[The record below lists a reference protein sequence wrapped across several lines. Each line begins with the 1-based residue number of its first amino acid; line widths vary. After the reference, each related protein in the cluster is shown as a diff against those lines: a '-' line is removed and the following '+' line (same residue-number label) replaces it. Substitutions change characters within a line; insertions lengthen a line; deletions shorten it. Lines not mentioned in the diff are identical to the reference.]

1 MNQLYWNVNPE
12 LVIKQN
18 DDFKQLE
25 ENNPMSQIIIIL
37 VKEYRK
43 VSEEIK
49 NIIKKISYENFEESM
64 TILFDREAYLSEIYI
79 YLSTDIIP
87 ALFIN
92 KTDIDILELIRKD
105 YLRSYYWKL
114 SEINQKEYVEFFLKK
129 WAEEKYDE
137 LDSKDYYEIQ

>member
-1 MNQLYWNVNPE
+1 MSRLYWNVNPE

-25 ENNPMSQIIIIL
+25 ENNPMSQIIITL